1 MPNLHGIQQ
10 EVRTGHKAVRV
21 RYAQHLNKITGRNI
35 ITYYSGWLQK
45 PKTPGMEV
53 NDLDTNALMSVIHGL
68 ERKKGLD
75 LVLHTPGGGVAA
87 TESIVS
93 YLRDMFGTDIRV
105 IVPHLAMSAGTMI
118 ACAAKTIIMGK
129 HSSLGPIDP
138 QIGGISAHGV
148 VLEFERAYNEIK
160 DAKGSKKIAAKKAVW
175 IPIIAKYPQTFVG
188 ECEQWIVWAD
198 EMAREWLETGMF
210 EGIKNAKQKA
220 KKIVDILNDHSHTKS
235 HSRHLSAAYCKKIG
249 LSVEAMEKDQK
260 LQDEILSLHHVCML
274 TFMETNAVKIIEN
287 HQGVSFLQPAKN

>member
-10 EVRTGHKAVRV
+10 EIRAGHGHNAVRV

-45 PKTPGMEV
+45 PNAQGMEV
-53 NDLDTNALMSVIHGL
+53 SDLDINALMFVIHGL

-93 YLRDMFGTDIRV
+93 YLRGMFGTDIRV

-160 DAKGSKKIAAKKAVW
+160 GAKDDEIAAKKAVW
-175 IPIIAKYPQTFVG
+175 IPIIAKYPQAFVG
-188 ECEQWIVWAD
+188 KCEQSIVWAD

-210 EGIKNAKQKA
+210 AGKKNAKQKA
-220 KKIVDILNDHSHTKS
+220 EKIVKILSDHSHTKS

-260 LQDEILSLHHVCML
+260 LQDTALSLHHACML

-287 HQGVSFLQPAKN
+287 HEGVSFLH

>member
-10 EVRTGHKAVRV
+10 EIRAGHGHNAVRV

-45 PKTPGMEV
+45 PNAQGMEV
-53 NDLDTNALMSVIHGL
+53 SDLDINALMSVIHGL

-93 YLRDMFGTDIRV
+93 YLRGMFGTDIRV

-160 DAKGSKKIAAKKAVW
+160 DAKDDEIAAKKAVW
-175 IPIIAKYPQTFVG
+175 LPIIAKYPPTFVG
-188 ECEQWIVWAD
+188 GCEQWIEWAN
-198 EMAREWLETGMF
+198 ETAREWLETGMF
-210 EGIKNAKQKA
+210 AGIKNAKQKA
-220 KKIVDILNDHSHTKS
+220 EKIVKILSDHRLTKS
-235 HSRHLSAAYCKKIG
+235 HSRHFSAAYCKKIG

-260 LQDEILSLHHVCML
+260 LQDATLSLHHACML
-274 TFMETNAVKIIEN
+274 TFMETPAVKIIEN
-287 HQGVSFLQPAKN
+287 HQGVSFLH